1 MKRLKALWD
10 LMRLEHG
17 VMLLLAILI
26 GSLIVSHGI
35 PRDTSKLVFS
45 FLTALFLEASTFALN
60 DYMDFEIDKKNNRF
74 DRPLV
79 RGDIQPKSAVMLF
92 SFLFPLGIFFSFLVN
107 WQCFGIALLTG
118 VFAVTY
124 DVKLKK
130 TKILGNLYIAYIM
143 AVPFVFGAVAISSD
157 IPLII
162 LILASIAFLA
172 GWGREIMKD
181 VMDVPGDQEQGVKSL
196 PMYVGKGNAYRIVA
210 FFYLAAVALS
220 FFPYFLLNGTS
231 YHGNMV
237 YLALILLTD
246 TLFLLIVC
254 DLIVKSNPPVGR
266 YRKLTLVA
274 MVFGLLAFLG
284 GAFLQG

>member
-26 GSLIVSHGI
+26 GSLIASRGI
-35 PRDTSKLVFS
+35 HQDASKLVFS

-60 DYMDFEIDKKNNRF
+60 DYMDLEIDKKNKRY

-79 RGDIQPKSAVMLF
+79 RGDIQPKSVVMLF
-92 SFLFPLGIFFSFLVN
+92 SVLFPLGVLFSLLVN
-107 WQCFGIALLTG
+107 WQCFWIALVTG
-118 VFAVTY
+118 VFAVAY

-130 TKILGNLYIAYIM
+130 TKILGNIYIAYIM
-143 AVPFVFGAVAISSD
+143 AVPFLFGAVAISPN
-157 IPLII
+157 IPPII

-181 VMDVPGDQEQGVKSL
+181 VMDIPGDQEQGVKSL
-196 PMYVGKGNAYRIVA
+196 PMYVGERNAYRIAA
-210 FFYLAAVALS
+210 FFYLAAITLS
-220 FFPYFLLNGTS
+220 FFPYFLLNETS

-246 TLFLLIVC
+246 ILFLLIAY
-254 DLIVKSNPPVGR
+254 DLIVKSNPPVER
-266 YRKLTLVA
+266 YRKMTLVA